1 MKLELLCFQK
11 LCTFCCCGLCC
22 SHDTSEIISNNNV
35 IKMSTVDCSK
45 DLKPLN
51 TYQYFVTEPDI
62 CSTKVNPAI
71 GQICSQLVKNHKL
84 RAHMGK

>member
-1 MKLELLCFQK
+1 
-11 LCTFCCCGLCC
+11 
-22 SHDTSEIISNNNV
+22 
-35 IKMSTVDCSK
+35 MSTVDCSK